1 MFDKVLNTSLLTVL
15 LKEIQA
21 VIVKAVSVKI
31 KWV

>member
-21 VIVKAVSVKI
+21 VIVKSVSVKI